1 MTPFDLQGRT
11 ILITRP
17 EPGASESAQR
27 VRAAN
32 GLPLLAPALVVRPA
46 EDLMP
51 FRAALAELERFD
63 GVVLTSANG
72 ARVFA
77 DAIPPGREPP
87 PLFAVGSKTARVLEA
102 RGWRV
107 THPSHPEGGEKLG
120 KEILTWHP
128 DGERFL
134 FPRAEEGREELV
146 KELRKNGKQ
155 VEVVSVY
162 QTVPVE
168 TLPAEV
174 VAVWEN
180 IAAALFFSPKSV
192 AAFLAALG
200 RMAFAPGTVLAA
212 LSPVTAQAM
221 RDHGL
226 QPTVIAPRPETDAI
240 LQALA
245 EFWSGVRSN

>member
-32 GLPLLAPALVVRPA
+32 GIPLLAPALVVRPV
-46 EDLMP
+46 EDLRP
-51 FRAALAELERFD
+51 FMAAMADLDRFD

-77 DAIPPGREPP
+77 DAMPADQEPP
-87 PLFAVGSKTARVLEA
+87 PLFAVGKKTARVLEE

-107 THPSHPEGGEKLG
+107 TVPAQPEGGEILA

-128 DGERFL
+128 EGEFFL

-146 KELRKNGKQ
+146 NELTKHGKKI
-155 VEVVSVY
+155 EVVPVY
-162 QTVPVE
+162 RAVPVE
-168 TLPAEV
+168 MLADEV
-174 VAVWEN
+174 VANWRK
-180 IAAALFFSPKSV
+180 IDAALFFSPKTV
-192 AAFLAALG
+192 TAFLAAMG
-200 RMAFAPGTVLAA
+200 EVAFAPGTVLAA
-212 LSPVTAQAM
+212 LSPLTARAL
-221 RDHGL
+221 REHGL
-226 QPTVIAPRPETDAI
+226 EPAVIAPRPDTDGI
-240 LQALA
+240 LQGLA
-245 EFWSGVRSN
+245 EFWSGAADP